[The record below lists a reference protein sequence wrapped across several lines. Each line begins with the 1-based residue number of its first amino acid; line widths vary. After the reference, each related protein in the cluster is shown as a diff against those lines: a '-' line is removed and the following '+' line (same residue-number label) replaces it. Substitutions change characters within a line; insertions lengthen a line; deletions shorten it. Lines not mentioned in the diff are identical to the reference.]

1 MSEFKIQ
8 MRIFVNKI
16 SAERLLEIDRPI
28 PPGQGQIATNLNIV
42 GFNKK
47 REDILEVPF
56 IFTINYTP
64 AIAQIS
70 LTGKALVKGAKEEI
84 KKIYDAYLE
93 KKPPPPQLSQSIF
106 NVAFMES
113 LLITR
118 TLNVPP
124 PIPQIQP
131 PGEQKK
137 PSEPT
142 YRA

>member
-1 MSEFKIQ
+1 MSEFRIQ
-8 MRIFVNKI
+8 IRVSIEKI
-16 SAERLLEIDRPI
+16 SAERLWEIEKPI
-28 PPGQGQIATNLNIV
+28 PPVQIATNLNLV
-42 GFNKK
+42 GVNKK

-56 IFTINYTP
+56 VFSINYIP

-70 LTGKALVKGAKEEI
+70 VTGKAHVKGTKEEI
-84 KKIYDAYLE
+84 TKINNAYLE
-93 KKPPPPQLSQSIF
+93 KKPPPPQLFQTIF

-113 LLITR
+113 ILVTR

-131 PGEQKK
+131 PSEQKK

>member
-8 MRIFVNKI
+8 IRIFVHNI
-16 SAERLLEIDRPI
+16 SAERLWEIEKPI
-28 PPGQGQIATNLNIV
+28 PPVQIATNLNLV
-42 GFNKK
+42 GINEK
-47 REDILEVPF
+47 REDIIEVPF
-56 IFTINYTP
+56 VFTINYTP

-70 LTGKALVKGAKEEI
+70 LRGKAHVKGTKEEI
-84 KKIYDAYLE
+84 KKIHDTYLA
-93 KKPPPPQLSQSIF
+93 KKPPPPQLFQSIF
-106 NVAFMES
+106 NVAFTES
-113 LLITR
+113 ILITR

-137 PSEPT
+137 PSEPA

>member
-1 MSEFKIQ
+1 MSQFRIQ
-8 MRIFVNKI
+8 IRIFVNKI
-16 SAERLLEIDRPI
+16 SAERLWEIEKPV
-28 PPGQGQIATNLNIV
+28 PPVQIATNLNLV
-42 GFNKK
+42 GVNKK

-56 IFTINYTP
+56 VFAINYTP
-64 AIAQIS
+64 SVAQIS
-70 LTGKALVKGAKEEI
+70 LTGKAHVKGTREEI
-84 KKIYDAYLE
+84 KKILDTYME
-93 KKPPPPQLSQSIF
+93 KKPPPPQLFQSIF

-131 PGEQKK
+131 PSEQKK
-137 PSEPT
+137 PSEPA